1 MVEFF
6 GLNKTHIALV
16 SRITLVL
23 GAFAIVTLP
32 GAALARSK
40 GEKVVPVPEISRV
53 VNSQN
58 MNLLEAYHNSDPTGI
73 GGPELAIVDD
83 IAISPIVEDARVFVD
98 LGASGTGQISVYTVR
113 KGDTLSGIAKMFGV
127 STNTIVWAN
136 DISNGK
142 IREGQELVILP
153 ITGVRHTIK
162 KGDTLRSIANKYKAD
177 LGEILIYNGLSLDT
191 KIVPGDELIIPDG
204 QVSGAQSAI
213 ASRSSAPSAVQVSS
227 GYYLR
232 PIAGGRKSQGLHG
245 YNGVDIAAPVGTPI
259 YASADGTVIVSKKS
273 GYNGGYGLYV
283 VVSHSNGTQTL
294 YGHMSR
300 VDVNVGQR
308 VNQGEV
314 IGAVGNTGRS
324 TGPHIHF
331 EVRGARNP
339 F

>member
-1 MVEFF
+1 MV
-6 GLNKTHIALV
+6 
-16 SRITLVL
+16 
-23 GAFAIVTLP
+23 LP
-32 GAALARSK
+32 AAALARGK
-40 GEKVVPVPEISRV
+40 GEKIVAVPEISRV

-58 MNLLEAYHNSDPTGI
+58 MDLLQGYNNINPTGI
-73 GGPELAIVDD
+73 GGLELAIVDD
-83 IAISPIVEDARVFVD
+83 IALSPIVEDATVFVD

-127 STNTIVWAN
+127 STNTITWAN
-136 DISNGK
+136 DIKNGK
-142 IREGQELVILP
+142 IREGQELIILP
-153 ITGVRHTIK
+153 ITGVRHTVK
-162 KGDTLRSIANKYKAD
+162 KGDTLRSISNKYKAD
-177 LGEILIYNGLSLDT
+177 LDEILAYNNLSSDA
-191 KIVPGDELIIPDG
+191 KILPGDELIIPDG
-204 QVSGAQSAI
+204 QVSGVQSAI
-213 ASRSSAPSAVQVSS
+213 ASRNSASSGAQVSA

-232 PIAGGRKSQGLHG
+232 PISGGRKSQGLHG

-283 VVSHSNGTQTL
+283 VVSHPNGTQTL

-300 VDVNVGQR
+300 VDVSVGER
-308 VNQGEV
+308 VSQGEV